1 MHYRVKKFV
10 TIARNYAGNF
20 ENSGMSRWSKNHMP
34 PSEIMRYLTNA
45 VERINNLVD
54 ATDTEKLE
62 GTDFIWNLYSK
73 VQSNVNKSG
82 KDESWNMAE
91 SDGKGNWSSKNNKE
105 VDFATLGDNFTTVID
120 YAVAPNPTTKVRR
133 YDDD

>member
-10 TIARNYAGNF
+10 NTA
-20 ENSGMSRWSKNHMP
+20 KNITSYSNMKHMP
-34 PSEIMRYLTNA
+34 PSKMMGYLMDQID
-45 VERINNLVD
+45 RINKLVD
-54 ATDTEKLE
+54 ATETEKRE
-62 GTDFIWNLYSK
+62 GTDFIWNLYGK

>member
-1 MHYRVKKFV
+1 MHYRVQKFV

-54 ATDTEKLE
+54 ATDAEKKE
-62 GTDFIWNLYSK
+62 GTDIIWNLYRL
-73 VQSNVNKSG
+73 VQEYAMKYTSDDTWNNSVK
-82 KDESWNMAE
+82 KD
-91 SDGKGNWSSKNNKE
+91 GNCKKKPGPKKNN
-105 VDFATLGDNFTTVID
+105 V
-120 YAVAPNPTTKVRR
+120 
-133 YDDD
+133 